1 MNISQRDL
9 TGLPD
14 HQFTMIW
21 LKCNREELEP
31 KLLSLPHVGYIASD
45 RGFGVRISRTN
56 LKAAWASLKP
66 GIAFEEPV
74 EIKLLFKLSALP
86 PATTAE
92 GLRVL
97 ATETGWDMRPLKRI
111 NASTW
116 LIGASK
122 PFKSDYICV
131 EGATI
136 LIKSVQPH
144 GSRQPRGA
152 ILASTGTRPDMP
164 PAGSTSSTD
173 PWMKGQDPWAKAAAR
188 VAPPPVAP
196 SQGPLADKLQAQD
209 LKIESLEKKVSDL
222 SANLSDRLDSQHS
235 ELSKRLENQQT
246 KQEADMLTL
255 SHKVTH
261 DLHQLQQGM
270 QQSFSESL
278 AAALQQQS
286 SDLLKAIKGSRPSP
300 REELDPQKKPKLD
313 S

>member
-1 MNISQRDL
+1 
-9 TGLPD
+9 
-14 HQFTMIW
+14 MIW

-31 KLLSLPHVGYIASD
+31 RLLSLPHVGYIASD

-97 ATETGWDMRPLKRI
+97 ATETGWNMRPLKRI

-144 GSRQPRGA
+144 GSRHRGA

-164 PAGSTSSTD
+164 PAGSRGLWPTNC
-173 PWMKGQDPWAKAAAR
+173 K
-188 VAPPPVAP
+188 
-196 SQGPLADKLQAQD
+196 
-209 LKIESLEKKVSDL
+209 LKI
-222 SANLSDRLDSQHS
+222 
-235 ELSKRLENQQT
+235 SK
-246 KQEADMLTL
+246 L
-255 SHKVTH
+255 SHWRKKFPTYLPTCPV
-261 DLHQLQQGM
+261 DLMLSIR
-270 QQSFSESL
+270 SFPR
-278 AAALQQQS
+278 
-286 SDLLKAIKGSRPSP
+286 GSTINRPSRRLTCSP
-300 REELDPQKKPKLD
+300 CLTR
-313 S
+313 

>member
-1 MNISQRDL
+1 MTCPPSQCSIVKEEVVQCHITVCRGDFTEQVWQQILQAPAKTILSRITHESVRSAIQSVWGRSFRVGQKACKPQDADSVRIWVHIPTQFALRLLQDSGFVKMNISQRDS

-56 LKAAWASLKP
+56 LKAAWTSLKP

-164 PAGSTSSTD
+164 PAGSTSSAD

-188 VAPPPVAP
+188 VTPPR
-196 SQGPLADKLQAQD
+196 SQ
-209 LKIESLEKKVSDL
+209 
-222 SANLSDRLDSQHS
+222 N
-235 ELSKRLENQQT
+235 
-246 KQEADMLTL
+246 
-255 SHKVTH
+255 
-261 DLHQLQQGM
+261 
-270 QQSFSESL
+270 
-278 AAALQQQS
+278 
-286 SDLLKAIKGSRPSP
+286 
-300 REELDPQKKPKLD
+300 
-313 S
+313 

>member
-1 MNISQRDL
+1 MNISQRDS

-97 ATETGWDMRPLKRI
+97 ATETGWNMRPLKRI

-164 PAGSTSSTD
+164 PAGSTGSTD

-188 VAPPPVAP
+188 VAPPPV
-196 SQGPLADKLQAQD
+196 PLHRGLWPTNCK
-209 LKIESLEKKVSDL
+209 LKI
-222 SANLSDRLDSQHS
+222 
-235 ELSKRLENQQT
+235 SK
-246 KQEADMLTL
+246 L
-255 SHKVTH
+255 SHWRKKFPTYLPTCPV
-261 DLHQLQQGM
+261 DLILSIRNFPRG
-270 QQSFSESL
+270 ST
-278 AAALQQQS
+278 
-286 SDLLKAIKGSRPSP
+286 ISRPSRRLTCSP
-300 REELDPQKKPKLD
+300 CLTR
-313 S
+313 